1 MARRKSLEEEMQP
14 IPIRSYNNAFE
25 MQFFN
30 TSAKSFFIDWI
41 SLAIITELIILLL
54 GKVYPFDVLY
64 AWLWQND
71 WYLVQY
77 VLVPA
82 VIPFCIIT
90 LTKRDGVSVWRYVV
104 ILIEDLV
111 TSDRFAPYYE
121 PPWYKSFWAKLIGK
135 EE

>member
-1 MARRKSLEEEMQP
+1 MADKKSVEEEMQP

-25 MQFFN
+25 LQLFGES
-30 TSAKSFFIDWI
+30 TKSFLIDWI
-41 SLAIITELIILLL
+41 SLAIITEILLLLL

-64 AWLWQND
+64 AWLWENE

-77 VLVPA
+77 VIIPL

-90 LTKRDGVSVWRYVV
+90 LTKRDGVSFWRWVVV
-104 ILIEDLV
+104 IIEDVV
-111 TSDRFAPYYE
+111 TSSRFSPYYE
-121 PPWYKSFWAKLIGK
+121 PPWYKSFWSKLRGK